1 MVAGT
6 DEYKIH
12 WSAKLLAFALSVI
25 ALSWFF
31 AGWRQV
37 NETHTPVDWLL
48 LLGGIAGTL
57 LLLGLQGYW
66 MYFEEKAK
74 GSLRKRIQLF
84 EAIHAALSG
93 SRKDGERRAK
103 NP

>member
-1 MVAGT
+1 MVAGIN
-6 DEYKIH
+6 EYKIH
-12 WSAKLLAFALSVI
+12 WGAKLLAFAASVI

-37 NETHTPVDWLL
+37 NETQTIFAWLL
-48 LLGGIAGTL
+48 LFGGIAGTL

-74 GSLRKRIQLF
+74 GSLRKRIKLF
-84 EAIHAALSG
+84 ETIHTALSG
-93 SRKDGERRAK
+93 GRKD
-103 NP
+103 